1 MMRNFLLQMMQTAK
15 VFVIFVGFTILFYV
29 GMVWLNQEYED
40 YNRYDE
46 PQGTAVKVSNSN
58 EVENAMWFERL
69 KLFYWNGE

>member
-1 MMRNFLLQMMQTAK
+1 MKSFVGQLIQTAK

-29 GMVWLNQEYED
+29 GMVWLNQEYEG

-46 PQGTAVKVSNSN
+46 PEGTALKVSSQTD
-58 EVENAMWFERL
+58 VENVMWFERL

>member
-1 MMRNFLLQMMQTAK
+1 MRNFLVQIIQTAK
-15 VFVIFVGFTILFYV
+15 VFVIFIGFTILFYV

-46 PQGTAVKVSNSN
+46 PQGTAVKVSNSD
-58 EVENAMWFERL
+58 EVENVIWFERL